1 MISFFKKHIIILTF
15 YIRTFPAAELTA
27 FWTGPDCGS
36 QHAEIDMDECRE
48 GGGRE
53 LSNRSDFNYCVSGKT
68 A

>member
-1 MISFFKKHIIILTF
+1 M
-15 YIRTFPAAELTA
+15 TFPAAELTA
-27 FWTGPDCGS
+27 FWTVPDCGS